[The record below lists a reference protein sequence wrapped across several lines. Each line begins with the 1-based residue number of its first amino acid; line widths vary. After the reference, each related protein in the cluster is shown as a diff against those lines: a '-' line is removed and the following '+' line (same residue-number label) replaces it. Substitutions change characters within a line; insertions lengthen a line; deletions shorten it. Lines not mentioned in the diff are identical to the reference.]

1 MDFFNSLSQI
11 SKNSGNFKKWEENQ
25 KDETAK
31 REELYNRRKYSDE
44 EIARA
49 KALGENIIDVID
61 IMDNHSESVAEN
73 VETATQPLVA
83 LSPYLGVGIAGGA
96 VYKTIYKPNLKR
108 YQDFRKE
115 FFESEDFKNF
125 EKKYYELGHEN
136 GKRSFVWAEGLVT
149 DKKSIEKNIH
159 NAELKEQALK
169 LYDKYTK
176 GTAFYK
182 RGNKLSIAAVV
193 ASAIASF
200 IGMNIYAAK
209 LQVDSSKIARYQ
221 ARESLKDPKYFV
233 TYTPEQIAKAKEEL
247 DKHPELKDAKK
258 KEKLNTGLFKSIINL
273 FKDRK
278 AYLNSVKNDT
288 DESKIITRELTPDEI
303 IKAKQDKEVIQ
314 RTVRVINN
322 EAEKYSQNMEVAAEV
337 LINGTP
343 FLGAA
348 IGGGIGWILNKFGV
362 IEKFVDKRVEKNGS
376 AKTKELYADL
386 KKGKES
392 GRSVLTKWTK
402 FNNSFFD
409 DLRNSENKINTEGK
423 SADELREIKRATKKR
438 PKDFV
443 KYAKRLVVSAFA
455 HPIGKNWIIGG
466 VGAVVTGIAGALIGL
481 KLQKSAAR
489 AGRYTAKRELEKD
502 PKNFIGYTEDDYNE
516 VNDVKSNKKSDSKIK
531 EIITFLPKTIKQY
544 FEYEKY
550 KKNEYKDKQLL
561 QEELMKQEVS
571 EKQMKDAKNLQ
582 RKLFNTF
589 EKVDDNS
596 QAYSESMEAA
606 IDIAQPFV
614 MYAGILT
621 MLSPLI
627 FYGVQTYRG
636 KVTPAKILNKFAGF
650 LNKSSERMKSNW
662 FKKYL
667 KNVAENVGT
676 KVQDTQVSSKPLG
689 VLMSGIHLKN
699 DSIYDIVT
707 KFWKNIQGS
716 TAEIAK
722 MDKHKQWE
730 EIFKLQEGINNT
742 LKMKDPEFTKAVQ
755 SVFDRILYEG
765 NPQSRA
771 DALSII
777 VNPKSIK
784 DMPIERYKEACHL
797 IDSVVSSITH
807 NKHANGRMWEQI
819 KDFAEQINPE
829 EIKNM
834 IHLGENPD
842 MQQKILKELD
852 KIKSLKIKDII
863 DQIPAQNRSPKTI
876 LNNFKTKLSALSDD
890 DFAREMERLNLERL
904 GMDKKTMLEIIPKL
918 EKILE
923 NIPKEEMSAI
933 QNKII
938 DEFCA
943 HPDEF
948 IKLLS
953 SGKIGSILV
962 TPGLKKALAAAGIS
976 WAAFTLVMTYAI
988 EAWLAD
994 IQLKA
999 GRLGVMKAIEGL
1011 DDYRYY
1017 ANVEKDESAAL
1028 PTQTAGQEAPS
1039 ASSENQVNSNLL
1051 AKLKQ

>member
-1 MDFFNSLSQI
+1 
-11 SKNSGNFKKWEENQ
+11 
-25 KDETAK
+25 
-31 REELYNRRKYSDE
+31 
-44 EIARA
+44 
-49 KALGENIIDVID
+49 
-61 IMDNHSESVAEN
+61 
-73 VETATQPLVA
+73 
-83 LSPYLGVGIAGGA
+83 
-96 VYKTIYKPNLKR
+96 
-108 YQDFRKE
+108 
-115 FFESEDFKNF
+115 
-125 EKKYYELGHEN
+125 
-136 GKRSFVWAEGLVT
+136 
-149 DKKSIEKNIH
+149 
-159 NAELKEQALK
+159 
-169 LYDKYTK
+169 
-176 GTAFYK
+176 
-182 RGNKLSIAAVV
+182 
-193 ASAIASF
+193 
-200 IGMNIYAAK
+200 
-209 LQVDSSKIARYQ
+209 
-221 ARESLKDPKYFV
+221 
-233 TYTPEQIAKAKEEL
+233 
-247 DKHPELKDAKK
+247 
-258 KEKLNTGLFKSIINL
+258 
-273 FKDRK
+273 
-278 AYLNSVKNDT
+278 
-288 DESKIITRELTPDEI
+288 
-303 IKAKQDKEVIQ
+303 
-314 RTVRVINN
+314 
-322 EAEKYSQNMEVAAEV
+322 
-337 LINGTP
+337 
-343 FLGAA
+343 
-348 IGGGIGWILNKFGV
+348 
-362 IEKFVDKRVEKNGS
+362 
-376 AKTKELYADL
+376 
-386 KKGKES
+386 
-392 GRSVLTKWTK
+392 
-402 FNNSFFD
+402 
-409 DLRNSENKINTEGK
+409 
-423 SADELREIKRATKKR
+423 
-438 PKDFV
+438 
-443 KYAKRLVVSAFA
+443 
-455 HPIGKNWIIGG
+455 
-466 VGAVVTGIAGALIGL
+466 
-481 KLQKSAAR
+481 
-489 AGRYTAKRELEKD
+489 
-502 PKNFIGYTEDDYNE
+502 
-516 VNDVKSNKKSDSKIK
+516 
-531 EIITFLPKTIKQY
+531 
-544 FEYEKY
+544 
-550 KKNEYKDKQLL
+550 
-561 QEELMKQEVS
+561 
-571 EKQMKDAKNLQ
+571 
-582 RKLFNTF
+582 
-589 EKVDDNS
+589 
-596 QAYSESMEAA
+596 
-606 IDIAQPFV
+606 

>member
-1 MDFFNSLSQI
+1 M
-11 SKNSGNFKKWEENQ
+11 
-25 KDETAK
+25 
-31 REELYNRRKYSDE
+31 
-44 EIARA
+44 
-49 KALGENIIDVID
+49 
-61 IMDNHSESVAEN
+61 
-73 VETATQPLVA
+73 
-83 LSPYLGVGIAGGA
+83 
-96 VYKTIYKPNLKR
+96 
-108 YQDFRKE
+108 
-115 FFESEDFKNF
+115 
-125 EKKYYELGHEN
+125 
-136 GKRSFVWAEGLVT
+136 
-149 DKKSIEKNIH
+149 
-159 NAELKEQALK
+159 
-169 LYDKYTK
+169 
-176 GTAFYK
+176 
-182 RGNKLSIAAVV
+182 SIAAVV

-322 EAEKYSQNMEVAAEV
+322 EAEKYSQNLEVAAEV

-348 IGGGIGWILNKFGV
+348 IGGGIGWILNKLGV
-362 IEKFVDKRVEKNGS
+362 IEKFVDKNVDKNGS
-376 AKTKELYADL
+376 DKTKELYADL

-392 GRSVLTKWTK
+392 GKSVLGKWFK
-402 FNNSFFD
+402 FNESFFE
-409 DLRNSENKINTEGK
+409 DLRMTENKIKVEDKTTE
-423 SADELREIKRATKKR
+423 EIKTVKKATKKA
-438 PKDFV
+438 PKDIV

-466 VGAVVTGIAGALIGL
+466 VGTVVTGIAGALIGL

-596 QAYSESMEAA
+596 QTYSESMEAA

-614 MYAGILT
+614 MYAGVLT

-676 KVQDTQVSSKPLG
+676 KVQNTQVSSKPLG
-689 VLMSGIHLKN
+689 VLMGGIHLKN
-699 DSIYDIVT
+699 DSIYEIVT
-707 KFWKNIQGS
+707 KLWKNIQGS

-722 MDKHKQWE
+722 MEPQKQWE
-730 EIFKLQEGINNT
+730 EIFKLQERINNS
-742 LKMKDPEFTKAVQ
+742 LKMKDPELAKAVQ
-755 SVFDRILYEG
+755 SVFDRILHEG

-777 VNPKSIK
+777 VNPASIK
-784 DMPIERYKEACHL
+784 TMPNERYREACYL
-797 IDSVVSSITH
+797 IDSITSSITH
-807 NKHANGRMWEQI
+807 NKNTNSRMWEQI
-819 KDFAEQINPE
+819 KEVAEQINPDE
-829 EIKNM
+829 LKNM
-834 IHLGENPD
+834 VNLGENPD
-842 MQQKILKELD
+842 IQQTILKHLD
-852 KIKSLKIKDII
+852 EIKSLKLKDII
-863 DQIPAQNRSPKTI
+863 EQFPAQERSPKNI
-876 LNNFKTKLSALSDD
+876 LNNFKSKISALSDD
-890 DFAREMERLNLERL
+890 DFALEMERLNLDELR
-904 GMDKKTMLEIIPKL
+904 MDKKTMLEIIPKL

-923 NIPKEEMSAI
+923 NIPKEEMNAI

-962 TPGLKKALAAAGIS
+962 TPGLKKAIAAAGIS
-976 WAAFTLVMTYAI
+976 WATFTLVMTYAI
-988 EAWLAD
+988 ESWLAD
-994 IQLKA
+994 IKLKA

-1017 ANVEKDESAAL
+1017 ANVEKDESASL